1 MRKCEKYN
9 VVGYCTI
16 QYNCTI
22 QCNCV
27 VSSIAG
33 LFQVLNYTCVRKGMC
48 DLEDIRTSQGLL

>member
-1 MRKCEKYN
+1 MRKCETYN

-16 QYNCTI
+16 QY
-22 QCNCV
+22 NCV

-33 LFQVLNYTCVRKGMC
+33 LFQVLNYACVRKGMC